1 MERQPYGAGKAPAMI
16 LAAVAAIATLCL
28 FVAGI
33 YADNWFLA
41 YNRDVLHND
50 TFTSQSAV
58 THSLTSHSLVIA
70 GCLIALFIVMTIV
83 NMAWQQ
89 TKLMMLSTFVFATTF
104 AAILF
109 QNRYFFARNVFRT
122 MTPDHQL
129 ELNPIA
135 IMLYPMLISVGVAIG
150 LTGAIFLL
158 RMVKQSLS
166 PDRKH

>member
-1 MERQPYGAGKAPAMI
+1 MESQQFGTLKMPSFI
-16 LAAVAAIATLCL
+16 LAAASAVATLVL

-58 THSLTSHSLVIA
+58 THALTAHSPVIA
-70 GCLIALFIVMTIV
+70 ACLAGLFVLMTII
-83 NMAWQQ
+83 NTAWQQ
-89 TKLMMLSTFVFATTF
+89 TKLMLLSTFVYAATF

-109 QNRYFFARNVFRT
+109 QNRFFFARDVFRT

-129 ELNPIA
+129 VLNPIA
-135 IMLYPMLISVGVAIG
+135 IMLYPMLISVGVAIA